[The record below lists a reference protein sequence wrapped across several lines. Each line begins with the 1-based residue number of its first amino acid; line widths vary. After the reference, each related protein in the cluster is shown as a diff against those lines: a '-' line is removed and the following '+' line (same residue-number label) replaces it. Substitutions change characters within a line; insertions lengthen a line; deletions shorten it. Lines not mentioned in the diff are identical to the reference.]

1 MDWIYEYYRLIG
13 VLFFFSLGISLLV
26 IAKWIG
32 SNNPNPHKNKIAG
45 GLGGLGIIIILFQG
59 YVLLM
64 QYLRESP

>member
-1 MDWIYEYYRLIG
+1 MDWIYEYYELIG
-13 VLFFFSLGISLLV
+13 VGFFFGIGISLLV

-32 SNNPNPHKNKIAG
+32 SKNPNQHKNKLAG
-45 GLGGLGIIIILFQG
+45 GLGGLGIIILLFQG